1 MDQLPFDQPSPD
13 LLEELKVLRQKINYH
28 NYLYNT
34 LDQPEISDYE
44 YDQLFNRLK
53 EIERNYP
60 ELITPDSPT
69 QKVGAKPSERFHKV
83 NHPAQVLSLTN
94 AFGPQETLD
103 WYNRLL
109 RIEPELDTA
118 DFVLEPK
125 LDGLTVVLHYKNGIF
140 TLGATRGDGLIGED
154 ITDNLRTI
162 PSLPLRIPVKPGV
175 NVPQEIVFRGE
186 VLILKEDFIKLN
198 AELEA
203 KGEKTYLNPR
213 NTAAGSL
220 RQLDPSITAN
230 RPLKLFVYQIL
241 HSSGP
246 IPDTQESILDYI
258 KALGIPFNSLRWH
271 ADNIQD
277 AIAICESQNT
287 ARHDWPFEADG
298 IVIKIND
305 QSLYNLLGSI
315 GKDARGAVAYKYP
328 GEVVE
333 TSLLDIQNNVG
344 RTGVIT
350 PLAIL
355 EPVMVGGVVV
365 KQATLHNFDFIADKD
380 IRIGDRVLI
389 KRAGEV
395 IPYIIATL
403 PEKRDGSQISYNPPA
418 TCPSCGT
425 ALIKDAEAVAWYCE
439 NVNCPAQLNRTI
451 ENYASRTAMDIAGLG
466 EKIVVQLTEAGLLK
480 SFADLYT
487 LEKDELL
494 KLDKFGELKASNL
507 LNAIEASKSQ
517 SLQRLIIGLGIHGI
531 GEVSAGDLARH
542 FKSLDLLSQANLDE
556 LQIIPGIGPNTAESI
571 VHWFAQIQNQETL
584 QRLKNYGVWPIIQD
598 QPKTKSKKPLEGL
611 TFVISGTLP
620 NMTRDEAKLLIES
633 KGGKTTGSVSKKTN
647 YLLLGEHPGSKLTKA
662 MELNVPSIS
671 EQDLLDMLINF

>member
-1 MDQLPFDQPSPD
+1 MDQLPFDQPHPN
-13 LLEELKVLRQKINYH
+13 LLEELKELREKINYH

-53 EIERNYP
+53 EIERNHP

-69 QKVGAKPSERFHKV
+69 QKVGAKPSERFQKV
-83 NHPAQVLSLTN
+83 NHPTQVLSLTN
-94 AFGPQETLD
+94 AFGPQETMD

-109 RIEPELDTA
+109 RLEPELEKA

-125 LDGLTVVLHYKNGIF
+125 LDGLTVVLHYHDGVF
-140 TLGATRGDGLIGED
+140 TLGATRGDGLVGED
-154 ITDNLRTI
+154 ITANLRTI
-162 PSLPLRIPVKPGV
+162 PSLPLRIPVKPGII
-175 NVPQEIVFRGE
+175 VPREIVFRGE
-186 VLILKEDFIKLN
+186 ALILKEDFTKLN

-220 RQLDPSITAN
+220 RQLDPAITAS

-241 HSSGP
+241 HASDT
-246 IPDTQESILDYI
+246 IPDTQEGILDYI
-258 KALGIPFNSLRWH
+258 KALGLPCDSLRWH

-277 AIAICESQNT
+277 AIAICEAQT
-287 ARHDWPFEADG
+287 MARHDWPFEADG
-298 IVIKIND
+298 IVIKINN
-305 QSLYNLLGSI
+305 QSLSSRLGSI
-315 GKDARGAVAYKYP
+315 GKDARGAVAFKYP

-355 EPVMVGGVVV
+355 ESVMVGGVVV

-380 IRIGDRVLI
+380 IRIGDRVLL

-395 IPYIIATL
+395 IPYIIASI
-403 PEKRDGSQISYNPPA
+403 PEKRDGSQMPYIPPT

-425 ALIKDAEAVAWYCE
+425 ALIKDSEAVAWYCE

-480 SFADLYT
+480 SIADLYI
-487 LEKDELL
+487 LRKDELL

-517 SLQRLIIGLGIHGI
+517 SLQRLIIGLSIHGI

-542 FKSLDLLSQANLDE
+542 FKSLDALAQASPDD
-556 LQIIPGIGPNTAESI
+556 LQSIPGIGPNTAESI
-571 VHWFAQIQNQETL
+571 VHWFSQTQNQATL
-584 QRLKNYGVWPIIQD
+584 QRLKSYGVWPVIQE
-598 QPKTKSKKPLEGL
+598 QAKTESPKPLEGL
-611 TFVISGTLP
+611 
-620 NMTRDEAKLLIES
+620 
-633 KGGKTTGSVSKKTN
+633 
-647 YLLLGEHPGSKLTKA
+647 
-662 MELNVPSIS
+662 
-671 EQDLLDMLINF
+671 